1 MRFLK
6 LSISVVLLALVVNAA
21 NASAGTGDFYFDDF
35 TADYY
40 LSKDAEGISHLK
52 VVENLTAVFPD
63 YEQNKGICRK
73 IPFTNQNKANVTLSH
88 LSYSDV
94 VLKRNGLAEPIYSI
108 EKHDDNYEVCTGTD
122 DYLLGAQKYTL
133 EYEFTKVVT
142 DFSDYQELYWD
153 TNGNG
158 WFQKFNKVMARVH
171 FVGEVAE
178 AFDGGKWCYVGS
190 YGEKGSERCE
200 ISELSDGWQ
209 FSAKNLDR
217 FENLTFDVEFKPGT
231 FKVPAPEKNYLLW
244 LILAGVVLICGLAVW
259 LKYRKFRA
267 VSEKRKFYKD
277 YFIKPEY
284 QPNASYNVAEMT
296 TNYIGDKKDSKIGV
310 LLEMIVKK
318 QILIIKNPKK
328 KKDWKIKVEKYD
340 EISEAGRTLLKILNG
355 GETVESGEEIEVK
368 KHTATASLA
377 KIGRNYY
384 TGITSLMKKL
394 GLVSSEYTTVSGGSE
409 LKISEI
415 IICVA
420 IVVVVSFLVSTA
432 AVEAIKEE
440 MTSGVLDGEELFPV
454 LTAIAVSVTAF
465 IILLLVKGTKKYAM
479 RTMKGLEVSRYMDGL
494 KLYIKM
500 AEAERMKMLQSVE
513 GADTS
518 PEGVVHL
525 YEKLLPY
532 AAVFGLE
539 KSWLKEMEKYYKVA
553 EVEDSAWGRN
563 DLSMSDV
570 LIMSNLA
577 TRYANQSVS
586 FGSSGSGIAGGGS
599 FSSGFS
605 GGGGGG
611 FSGGGGGGGGG
622 GGR

>member
-1 MRFLK
+1 
-6 LSISVVLLALVVNAA
+6 
-21 NASAGTGDFYFDDF
+21 
-35 TADYY
+35 
-40 LSKDAEGISHLK
+40 
-52 VVENLTAVFPD
+52 
-63 YEQNKGICRK
+63 
-73 IPFTNQNKANVTLSH
+73 
-88 LSYSDV
+88 
-94 VLKRNGLAEPIYSI
+94 
-108 EKHDDNYEVCTGTD
+108 
-122 DYLLGAQKYTL
+122 
-133 EYEFTKVVT
+133 
-142 DFSDYQELYWD
+142 
-153 TNGNG
+153 
-158 WFQKFNKVMARVH
+158 
-171 FVGEVAE
+171 
-178 AFDGGKWCYVGS
+178 
-190 YGEKGSERCE
+190 
-200 ISELSDGWQ
+200 
-209 FSAKNLDR
+209 
-217 FENLTFDVEFKPGT
+217 
-231 FKVPAPEKNYLLW
+231 
-244 LILAGVVLICGLAVW
+244 
-259 LKYRKFRA
+259 
-267 VSEKRKFYKD
+267 
-277 YFIKPEY
+277 
-284 QPNASYNVAEMT
+284 
-296 TNYIGDKKDSKIGV
+296 
-310 LLEMIVKK
+310 
-318 QILIIKNPKK
+318 
-328 KKDWKIKVEKYD
+328 
-340 EISEAGRTLLKILNG
+340 
-355 GETVESGEEIEVK
+355 
-368 KHTATASLA
+368 
-377 KIGRNYY
+377 
-384 TGITSLMKKL
+384 MKKL

-479 RTMKGLEVSRYMDGL
+479 RTMKGLEASRYMDGL

-513 GADTS
+513 GADMS

>member
-94 VLKRNGLAEPIYSI
+94 VLKRNGVTEPIYSI

-296 TNYIGDKKDSKIGV
+296 ANYIGDKKDSKIGV

-415 IICVA
+415 IIYVA